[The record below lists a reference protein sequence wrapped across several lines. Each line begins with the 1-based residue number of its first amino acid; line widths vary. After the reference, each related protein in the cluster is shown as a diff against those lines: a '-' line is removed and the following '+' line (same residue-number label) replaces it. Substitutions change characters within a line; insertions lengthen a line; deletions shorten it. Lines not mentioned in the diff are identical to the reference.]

1 MSHDVSLFKE
11 EVLKDTSRLLLN
23 VLQLNKLGQSS
34 FKFPP
39 RGFSESC
46 DLSRS
51 ACSTSLGLTPILCQ
65 VLAPNDAENA
75 SLPHGR

>member
-11 EVLKDTSRLLLN
+11 EFQLLEDMSRLLLN
-23 VLQLNKLGQSS
+23 ALQLNKFGQSS

-39 RGFSESC
+39 GGFSESC

-51 ACSTSLGLTPILCQ
+51 ACSTSPGLIPVLC
-65 VLAPNDAENA
+65 
-75 SLPHGR
+75 